1 MLSFRSY
8 LIEYAAKV
16 ASANLQSFRYN
27 EDTEELTVWFRSG
40 GVYLYHDVPADVVEE
55 MRFAE
60 SRGRYFWRYI
70 RLSYPYTQLRAA
82 RKGFSNAHNTEPSSQ
97 PQRHLLRVPAHAPF
111 KG

>member
-1 MLSFRSY
+1 MTTFWAFLVELEAR
-8 LIEYAAKV
+8 V

-40 GVYLYHDVPADVVEE
+40 GVYLYFDVPPDVVEE

-70 RLSYPYTQLRAA
+70 RMKYQYVCLRPA
-82 RKGFSNAHNTEPSSQ
+82 RKGFTNAHNTAPSSVHL
-97 PQRHLLRVPAHAPF
+97 RHLLKVKANAPF
-111 KG
+111 EG